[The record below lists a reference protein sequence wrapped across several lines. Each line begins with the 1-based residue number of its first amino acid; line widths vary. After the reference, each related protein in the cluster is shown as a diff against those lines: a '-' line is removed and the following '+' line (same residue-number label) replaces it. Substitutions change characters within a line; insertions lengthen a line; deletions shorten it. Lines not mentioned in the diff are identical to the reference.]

1 MLHHFCCLLVAPPL
15 RETDPS
21 KERLE
26 LLSERKA
33 SLNQIPLQGIRRCTR
48 DPPQEDASGTGCP
61 HLFQRRPVARPL
73 STARD
78 VMNTNVSVPPLS
90 CETANKAVDTP
101 VPAAGNDLADTWQ
114 HSTARKANTERTVVT
129 SRQPVHRVDR
139 VEDSK
144 QPESIDAELNEPS
157 SSNCNASETHVKGVQ
172 ISDEGVS
179 ASAPTRKLERAL
191 TFPETPPRCTVVPL
205 ESSGN
210 ESGAGIRRRKATR
223 RTVTEESMDESEGGM
238 SDYTCTTWTT
248 TTASLQGDDAER
260 RRNAIMTGSTAA
272 RSLGDSHLPSETRI
286 VPYGTPEM
294 AIVEETKYKCKSYM
308 VFDTNKVIII
318 YLLSSTD
325 WIDR

>member
-1 MLHHFCCLLVAPPL
+1 MLLHFCCLLVAPPL
-15 RETDPS
+15 RGTDPS

-33 SLNQIPLQGIRRCTR
+33 PLNQIPLQGIRRCTR

-61 HLFQRRPVARPL
+61 HLSQRRPTARPL

-101 VPAAGNDLADTWQ
+101 VPAAGNDLADNWQ
-114 HSTARKANTERTVVT
+114 PDKAGKANTERNVVT
-129 SRQPVHRVDR
+129 FRQPVHRVDN
-139 VEDSK
+139 VEHSK
-144 QPESIDAELNEPS
+144 QPKSIDAELNEPG
-157 SSNCNASETHVKGVQ
+157 SSNCNASEGVQ

-179 ASAPTRKLERAL
+179 ARAPKRKLQRAL
-191 TFPETPPRCTVVPL
+191 AFPETPSPCTVLPL

-210 ESGAGIRRRKATR
+210 ESGAGITRRKATR
-223 RTVTEESMDESEGGM
+223 RTVTEESMDESDEGM
-238 SDYTCTTWTT
+238 WDYRCVTRTISTG
-248 TTASLQGDDAER
+248 SLQGDDAER
-260 RRNAIMTGSTAA
+260 TRNAIMTGSSTTAA

-286 VPYGTPEM
+286 VPYGPHEL
-294 AIVEETKYKCKSYM
+294 AIVEETKYKCKSCM
-308 VFDTNKVIII
+308 ILDTNKVIII

-325 WIDR
+325 